1 MNYLRI
7 TSLVGLA
14 AGLFAA
20 GSVWAGA
27 ELKIDDESSIN
38 LGFRAQVLARFVEAD
53 LNNDDSFDSVTDF
66 AVRRARIRLLGK
78 VNKHISAFLQTELG
92 GFTDGTLAGAGRD
105 VRMIDAFVTVN
116 YNPWARIYA
125 GLNMAPSSRQTT
137 TGSGGLMTMDRPGN
151 NYKNLSWGTRALRN
165 FSTTTAGTTDGGLR
179 GNVDVRDVG
188 VTLFGSGSLSD
199 TSHLKYYLGF
209 YDGIQASG
217 ATKSDRN
224 LRMTARAQWNLFDA
238 EAGYYNTS
246 TYLGKKKTLAFGVS
260 YDVQDEVQVADGSGL
275 LGSGAYG
282 DYAYYSVDAFAE
294 WPMGAGT
301 LTAEAAYSDLDL
313 DGADTAALQ
322 SEGDGFY
329 VQAGYFM
336 NNNWQPWVA
345 YESWDSEATSRVGD
359 YDAYRVGISYFFK
372 GHNANV
378 KAGFENF
385 STDIP
390 FDGNED
396 SSTAFT
402 LGFYMTY

>member
-1 MNYLRI
+1 MRI
-7 TSLVGLA
+7 KKCMTVLTGIVASLVIA
-14 AGLFAA
+14 APA
-20 GSVWAGA
+20 WAGA

-38 LGFRAQVLARFVEAD
+38 LGFRAQVLAKFIESD
-53 LNNDDSFDSVTDF
+53 LDGNDSFDNFTDF
-66 AVRRARIRLLGK
+66 QVRRARIRLLGK

-92 GFTDGTLAGAGRD
+92 SGAGDSGSD
-105 VRMIDAFVTVN
+105 VRLIDAFVTVN
-116 YNPWARIYA
+116 YNPWAQIYA
-125 GLNMAPSSRQTT
+125 GINMAPASRQAT

-165 FSTTTAGTTDGGLR
+165 FSTSTVSTTDGGLR
-179 GNVDVRDVG
+179 GEQDVRDTG

-217 ATKSDRN
+217 ANKSDRN
-224 LRMTARAQWNLFDA
+224 LRMTARAQWNLFDS
-238 EAGYYNTS
+238 EPGYYNTS
-246 TYLGKKKTLAFGVS
+246 AYLGKKKTLAFGVS

-275 LGSGAYG
+275 LSSGAYG

-294 WPMGAGT
+294 WPMGEGT

-336 NNNWQPWVA
+336 NNWQPWVA
-345 YESWDSEATSRVGD
+345 YESWDSAATSRVGD
-359 YDAYRVGISYFFK
+359 YDALRVGISYFFK

-396 SSTAFT
+396 SSTAFI
-402 LGFYMTY
+402 LGFYITY